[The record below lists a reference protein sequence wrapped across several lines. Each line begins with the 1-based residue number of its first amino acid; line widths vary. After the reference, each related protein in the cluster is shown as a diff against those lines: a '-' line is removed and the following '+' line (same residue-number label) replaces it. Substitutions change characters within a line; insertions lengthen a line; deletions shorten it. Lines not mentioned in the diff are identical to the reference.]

1 MPSERKFWSE
11 VPPWIFI
18 GAVVVLLPI
27 SSWVTFDKIKRQRE
41 NSIQLLIEKGAALI
55 RSFEASTRTG
65 FMADSF
71 RENRKLQKLLFETA
85 RQPDISYILVAQ
97 DDGRIIAHNKAS
109 LAGKHLNLTY
119 QGKELDLKRIAG
131 SGRLFWQIIHEEGG
145 KQTLVIFRR
154 FTQEASSLL
163 RMQISKYDNR
173 VLPDAV
179 LQLEKAPERIIFVG
193 LDMSSVEKAGKI
205 EMQDSLISGVVLLL
219 SGFGGVILL
228 FMIQAYQSTRSSL
241 SRIKA
246 FSDTIV
252 ENLPIGL
259 IAFDSSFRILS
270 FNHVAKKVMQ
280 LPDNTT
286 GKEARAL
293 LPGEF
298 TDRIQELKYGI
309 GMVEDQVECTTPQGA
324 FLPLQV
330 SAAPLRDEENLVT
343 GYLCLFKDL
352 TEVRSLKR
360 EVERSRRLASVGKLA
375 AGVAHEIRNPL
386 SSIKGFATYF
396 SERYKDNPN
405 DLNIAQIM
413 IKEVDR
419 LNLVVGQLLEFARPV
434 SLSPKRVELD
444 PFIDNCVKLVS
455 MRARERGITIATV
468 FDDAPETALFDPDKI
483 SQVLL
488 NLFLNAIEATE
499 PGGSID
505 LNVTRPVGSTNLV
518 LTVTDTGCGI
528 SDENLAHIFDP
539 YFTTK
544 ASGTGL
550 GLAVSH
556 NIVEAHGGEI
566 RIKSIEGEGTAI
578 TLVIPTKAEQTD
590 HDKKLLDSGC

>member
-1 MPSERKFWSE
+1 MSSERKFWTE

-41 NSIQLLIEKGAALI
+41 NSIQILIEKGAALI

-65 FMADSF
+65 FMSDTF
-71 RENRKLQKLLFETA
+71 RETRKLQKLLYETA

-97 DDGRIIAHNKAS
+97 DDGRIIAHNKES
-109 LAGKHLNLTY
+109 LAGKRLNLTY
-119 QGKELDLKRIAG
+119 QGKDLDLKRISR
-131 SGRLFWQIIHEEGG
+131 SGRLFWQIVPGESG

-154 FTQEASSLL
+154 FSQEASSLL
-163 RMQISKYDNR
+163 RMKISRYDHQL
-173 VLPDAV
+173 LPDAV
-179 LQLEKAPERIIFVG
+179 LRLEKAPERIIFVG

-270 FNHVAKKVMQ
+270 FNHIAKKLMQ
-280 LPDNTT
+280 LPDTST
-286 GKEARAL
+286 GKEARCL
-293 LPGEF
+293 LPQEL
-298 TDRIQELKYGI
+298 TSRIQELNYGI
-309 GMVEDQVECTTPQGA
+309 GVVEDLLVCTTPSGDT
-324 FLPLQV
+324 LPLQV
-330 SAAPLRDEENLVT
+330 SAAPLKNEENEVT
-343 GYLCLFKDL
+343 GYICLFKDL
-352 TEVRSLKR
+352 TEVHRLKR
-360 EVERSRRLASVGKLA
+360 EVERSRRLAAVGKLA

-419 LNLVVGQLLEFARPV
+419 LNRVVGQLLEFARPI
-434 SLSPKRVELD
+434 SLTPKRVGLD
-444 PFIDNCVKLVS
+444 AFVDSCVKLVS
-455 MRARERGITIATV
+455 MRAKERGITIATS
-468 FDDAPETALFDPDKI
+468 FNEAPETVFFDPDKI

-499 PGGSID
+499 PGGTID
-505 LNVTRPVGSTNLV
+505 VSVSRPLGSANLV
-518 LTVTDTGCGI
+518 ITVADTGCGI
-528 SDENLAHIFDP
+528 SEENRAHIFDP

-590 HDKKLLDSGC
+590 HDNKLLDSGC

>member
-1 MPSERKFWSE
+1 MSSERKFWAGI
-11 VPPWIFI
+11 PPWIFI

-65 FMADSF
+65 FMADNF
-71 RENRKLQKLLFETA
+71 QETRKLQKLLYETA
-85 RQPDISYILVAQ
+85 RQPDISYLLVAQ
-97 DDGRIIAHNKAS
+97 DDGRIIAHNKES
-109 LAGKHLNLTY
+109 LAGKRLNLTY
-119 QGKELDLKRIAG
+119 QGKELDLRRIAG
-131 SGRLFWQIIHEEGG
+131 AGRLFWQIIQDDNG

-163 RMQISKYDNR
+163 RMQISRYDNQL
-173 VLPDAV
+173 LPDAV
-179 LQLEKAPERIIFVG
+179 LTLEKMPERIIFVG

-219 SGFGGVILL
+219 SGLGGVILL

-241 SRIKA
+241 SRVQA

-259 IAFDSSFRILS
+259 MAFDSAFRLIS

-280 LPDNTT
+280 LPEHATAR
-286 GKEARAL
+286 EALAL
-293 LPGEF
+293 LPAELIA
-298 TDRIQELKYGI
+298 RIKELNYGI
-309 GMVEDQVECTTPQGA
+309 GMVEDLLECTTPGGDS
-324 FLPLQV
+324 LPLQV
-330 SAAPLRDEENLVT
+330 SAAPLKDEENQIT
-343 GYLCLFKDL
+343 GYICLFKDL
-352 TEVRSLKR
+352 SEVRSLKR

-375 AGVAHEIRNPL
+375 AGVAHEVRNPL

-396 SERYKDNPN
+396 SERYKDNPT

-434 SLSPKRVELD
+434 SLTPKRVPLG
-444 PFIDNCVKLVS
+444 PFVDSCVKLVG
-455 MRARERGITIATV
+455 MRAREKGITLATA
-468 FDDAPETALFDPDKI
+468 FHNAPESAFFDPDKI

-488 NLFLNAIEATE
+488 NLFLNAIEATAA
-499 PGGSID
+499 GGAID
-505 LNVTRPVGSTNLV
+505 LSVCRPVGSANLV
-518 LTVTDTGCGI
+518 ITVTDTGCGI
-528 SDENLAHIFDP
+528 SEENRAHIFDP

-544 ASGTGL
+544 SSGTGL
-550 GLAVSH
+550 GLAISH

>member
-71 RENRKLQKLLFETA
+71 RETRKLQKLLFETA

-97 DDGRIIAHNKAS
+97 EDGRIIAHNKET
-109 LAGKHLNLTY
+109 LAGKRLNLTY
-119 QGKELDLKRIAG
+119 QGQELDLKRISS
-131 SGRLFWQIIHEEGG
+131 SGRLFWQIVNEENG

-163 RMQISKYDNR
+163 RMQISKYDHQ

-179 LQLEKAPERIIFVG
+179 VKLEKAPERIIFVG

-259 IAFDSSFRILS
+259 MAFDSDFRILS
-270 FNHVAKKVMQ
+270 YNHVAKKVMQ

-286 GKEARAL
+286 GKEARGL
-293 LPGEF
+293 LPEEL
-298 TDRIQELKYGI
+298 TSRIRELNYGI
-309 GMVEDQVECTTPQGA
+309 GVVEDQVECTTPGGDS
-324 FLPLQV
+324 LPLEV
-330 SAAPLRDEENLVT
+330 SAAPLKNEENQVT
-343 GYLCLFKDL
+343 GYICLFKDL
-352 TEVRSLKR
+352 TEVHSLKR
-360 EVERSRRLASVGKLA
+360 EVERTRRLASVGKLA

-419 LNLVVGQLLEFARPV
+419 LNRVVGQLLEFARPV
-434 SLSPKRVELD
+434 SLTPKRVPLD
-444 PFIDNCVKLVS
+444 TFVDSCVKLVS
-455 MRARERGITIATV
+455 MRAREKGITIATA
-468 FDDAPETALFDPDKI
+468 FEGAPESVFLDPDKI

-499 PGGSID
+499 PGGTID
-505 LNVTRPVGSTNLV
+505 VYVTRPLGSANLV
-518 LTVTDTGCGI
+518 ISVTDTGCGI
-528 SDENLAHIFDP
+528 SEENRAHIFDP

-544 ASGTGL
+544 SSGTGL
-550 GLAVSH
+550 GLAISH
-556 NIVEAHGGEI
+556 NIVESHGGEI

-578 TLVIPTKAEQTD
+578 TLVIPTKAEQTND
-590 HDKKLLDSGC
+590 EKRLLDSGS